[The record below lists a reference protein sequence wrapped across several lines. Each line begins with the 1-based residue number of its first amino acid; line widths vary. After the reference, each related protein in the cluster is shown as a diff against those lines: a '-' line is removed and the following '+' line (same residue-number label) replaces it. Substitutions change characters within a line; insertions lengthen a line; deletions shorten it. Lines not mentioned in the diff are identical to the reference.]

1 MQVMQDKLQV
11 WNDQVRKL
19 QEEFGRMQL
28 EHLREDEDYLNKRA
42 EELKL
47 EWQTLR
53 MNGFLDGELKADV
66 TWEIMKIALEKMDI
80 KEEIKKLEDAAK
92 DI

>member
-19 QEEFGRMQL
+19 QEEFRRMQL